1 MPGHAETAPE
11 AGLAD
16 LASFLT
22 DNPEGTE
29 DESEETPADESTEES
44 EEEAANAQ
52 SDESEEDDDPERESD
67 DPEDKKDPPA
77 PERKIAVTIKGDDG
91 TETTE
96 EVSEEELTKSYMRQA
111 DYTRKTQAL
120 ADREAEAT
128 QLLKSKH
135 DEVRQT
141 YLQQAETLRAAVV
154 QMAGLKTEA
163 EMAQLAQADPAAW
176 VAENQRR
183 QSIIGFVNQIDQ
195 QTAQERARA
204 AQQAEEAKQQAMQT
218 MFAKAWS
225 ELAKDKIDKPALSKI
240 YADVEKAYGFKQT
253 ELSEVYDP
261 RLVRVLRDAAA
272 YRDLQAKSKEVTKKA
287 DAAPRLPQKQ
297 STPSKE
303 RQDKALNDRFK
314 GGRGKLTDLARLLT

>member
-1 MPGHAETAPE
+1 MPGHAESAPE

-29 DESEETPADESTEES
+29 EEN
-44 EEEAANAQ
+44 EAKQ
-52 SDESEEDDDPERESD
+52 LPELQ
-67 DPEDKKDPPA
+67 KDLP
-77 PERKIAVTIKGDDG
+77 
-91 TETTE
+91 
-96 EVSEEELTKSYMRQA
+96 EEELTKSYMRQA

-135 DEVRQT
+135 DESQQKF
-141 YLQQAETLRAAVV
+141 LQQAETLRAAVV
-154 QMAGLKTEA
+154 QMAGLKSKA
-163 EMAQLAQADPAAW
+163 EMAQLAQTDPAAW
-176 VAENQRR
+176 VAEKERAD
-183 QSIIGFVNQIDQ
+183 SIIGFVSQIDR
-195 QTAQERARA
+195 QTAEERAKA
-204 AQQAEEAKQQAMQT
+204 AQQSEAVKQQAMQT
-218 MFAKAWS
+218 MFAKAWE
-225 ELAKDKIDKPALSKI
+225 ELAKDKIDKPALTKI
-240 YADVEKAYGFKQT
+240 YTDVEKAYGFKPT

-272 YRDLQAKSKEVTKKA
+272 YRDLQTKTKEATKKA

-303 RQDKALNDRFK
+303 RQDKALNDRFRN
-314 GGRGKLTDLARLLT
+314 GRGKLSDLARLLT